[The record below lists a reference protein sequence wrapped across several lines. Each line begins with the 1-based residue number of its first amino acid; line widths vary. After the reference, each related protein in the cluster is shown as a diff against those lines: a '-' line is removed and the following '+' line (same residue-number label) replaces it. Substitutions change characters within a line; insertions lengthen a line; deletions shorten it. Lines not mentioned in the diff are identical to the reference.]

1 MLKSPIPE
9 LSLFYDLEWVPDAAG
24 AKRLFDLPDETTE
37 LDAMQTLWEHSP
49 QYKADENPR
58 PFLKYMF
65 SRVVSIAFLSR
76 KTHFNKER
84 ELVTE
89 FSLNSLPKLP
99 VESDDVDEA
108 AIIERFLYIVGD
120 RRPQL
125 VGYNSSDSDLQVLI
139 QRGIINEITAPKFNE
154 RPGKPWEGPDY
165 FDSRNS
171 EAHLDIL
178 TKFSNRSGMSP
189 RLDELAKLCGFPG
202 KIDVKGDQV
211 TDLWLA
217 RDLTKIVEYNQIDT
231 LNTYLVWLRVVYFA
245 GQIGEEDYHIEQEQ
259 FRAFLENEI
268 QKPEKAF
275 LGAFLDQWPL

>member
-9 LSLFYDLEWVPDAAG
+9 LALFYDLEWVPDAAG

-37 LDAMQTLWEHSP
+37 IDAMQALWEHSP
-49 QYKADENPR
+49 QYDAETNPR

-76 KTHFNKER
+76 KSVFRDGETVPEY
-84 ELVTE
+84 
-89 FSLNSLPKLP
+89 SLNSLPKLP
-99 VESDDVDEA
+99 VESDDVDEVA
-108 AIIERFLYIVGD
+108 LIDRFLYIVGD
-120 RRPQL
+120 RCPQL
-125 VGYNSSDSDLQVLI
+125 VGYNSSESDIQVLI
-139 QRGIINEITAPKFNE
+139 QRGIINEISAPAFCK
-154 RPGKPWEGPDY
+154 RPNKPWEGPDY

-171 EAHLDIL
+171 DAHFDIL
-178 TKFSNRSGMSP
+178 TKFSNRGGMSP
-189 RLDELAKLCGFPG
+189 RLDEFAKLCGFPG

-245 GQIGEEDYHIEQEQ
+245 GQISEEDYVAEQDY
-259 FRAFLENEI
+259 FREFLENETR
-268 QKPEKAF
+268 KPEKAF
-275 LGAFLDQWPL
+275 LTAFLDKWPL

>member
-1 MLKSPIPE
+1 MLKSPIHE
-9 LSLFYDLEWVPDAAG
+9 LALFFDLEWVPDAIG
-24 AKRLFDLPDETTE
+24 AKRLFDLPEETTE
-37 LDAMQTLWEHSP
+37 LEAMQRLWEHTNAYDSE
-49 QYKADENPR
+49 KNPR

-76 KTHFNKER
+76 KSVYRNGER
-84 ELVTE
+84 VTE

-99 VESDDVDEA
+99 LESDDIDEA
-108 AIIERFLYIVGD
+108 SIIDRFLYIVGD

-125 VGYNSSDSDLQVLI
+125 VGFNSAESDLQVLI
-139 QRGIINEITAPKFNE
+139 QRGIINEVTAPAFNE
-154 RPGKPWEGPDY
+154 RPNKPWEGPDY

-171 EAHLDIL
+171 EAHFDLL
-178 TKFSNRSGMSP
+178 KKFSGGAMTP
-189 RLDELAKLCGFPG
+189 RLDEMAKLCGFPG

-245 GQIGEEDYHIEQEQ
+245 GHLTEEDYMTEQDQ
-259 FRAFLENEI
+259 FREFLENELE
-268 QKPEKAF
+268 KPEKAF
-275 LGAFLDQWPL
+275 LADFLDAWPL

>member
-1 MLKSPIPE
+1 MLKNPIHE
-9 LSLFYDLEWVPDAAG
+9 LALFFDLEWVPDAAG

-37 LDAMQTLWEHSP
+37 LEAMQSLWEHTNA
-49 QYKADENPR
+49 YDAEKNPR

-76 KTHFNKER
+76 KTHFNRDNER
-84 ELVTE
+84 VTE

-99 VESDDVDEA
+99 LESDDIDEA
-108 AIIERFLYIVGD
+108 AIIDQFLYIVGK

-125 VGYNSSDSDLQVLI
+125 VGFNSAESDLQVLI
-139 QRGIINEITAPKFNE
+139 QRGIINEVTAPAFNE
-154 RPGKPWEGPDY
+154 RPNKPWEGPDY

-171 EAHLDIL
+171 EAHFDLL
-178 TKFSNRSGMSP
+178 KKFSGGAMTP
-189 RLDELAKLCGFPG
+189 RLDEMAKMCGYPG

-245 GQIGEEDYHIEQEQ
+245 GQLSEEDYHNEQEQ
-259 FRAFLENEI
+259 FREFLENET

-275 LGAFLDQWPL
+275 LADFLDKWPL

>member
-1 MLKSPIPE
+1 MLKSPIQE
-9 LSLFYDLEWVPDAAG
+9 LALFYDLEWVPDAAG
-24 AKRLFDLPDETTE
+24 ARRLFDLPEETTE
-37 LDAMQTLWEHSP
+37 LEAMQKLWEHSP
-49 QYKADENPR
+49 QYKEVDNSR

-76 KTHFNKER
+76 KSVFRDGEK
-84 ELVTE
+84 VVE

-99 VESDDVDEA
+99 VESDDVDET

-125 VGYNSSDSDLQVLI
+125 VGYNSSESDLQVLI
-139 QRGIINEITAPKFNE
+139 QRGIINEISAPAFNQ
-154 RPGKPWEGPDY
+154 RPNKPWEGPDY

-171 EAHLDIL
+171 DAHFDIL
-178 TKFSNRSGMSP
+178 TKFSNRGGMSP
-189 RLDELAKLCGFPG
+189 RLDELAKMCGFPG

-211 TDLWLA
+211 TDLWLE

-245 GQIGEEDYHIEQEQ
+245 GQLEEEDYLIEQEQ
-259 FRAFLENEI
+259 FREFLENET

-275 LGAFLDQWPL
+275 IRAFLDNWPI